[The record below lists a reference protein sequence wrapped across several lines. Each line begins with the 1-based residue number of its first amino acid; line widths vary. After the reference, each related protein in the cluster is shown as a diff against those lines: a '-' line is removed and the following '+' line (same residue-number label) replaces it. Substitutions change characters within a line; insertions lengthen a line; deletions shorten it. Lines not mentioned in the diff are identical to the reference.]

1 MSAGFVA
8 VLVGYTSAAAII
20 FQAAHNLGLE
30 DGAIA
35 SWFWAL
41 GIGMAATTIGLSLYY
56 KTPVVI
62 VWSTPGAALLVT
74 GVEGLT
80 VGQAA
85 GVFLASSLM
94 ILITGLTGAFDKIMS
109 FIPGPLAAAMLA
121 GILLQFGLQVFAQ
134 LTDHTLLV
142 GAMLAAY
149 FVVKPLLARYAIP
162 IALLVGLVVASV
174 LGQTQLGEISWQMAK
189 PVWVTP
195 EFSLSALIGV
205 AIPLY
210 LVTMA
215 SQNLP
220 GLAVLRAHGYSVPA
234 SPIVS
239 VTGATGLLMAPFGGF
254 AYNLAAITAA
264 ICMGEDADPD
274 PKQRYW
280 AAVWAGLFTAV
291 AGVFAA
297 SVVALFLALPTAL
310 VAAIAGLALLA
321 TIGNSLTSALGDEA
335 SKEAATITFLVTA
348 SGVTLFGINSAF
360 WGLVAG
366 LLVTHWW
373 QRRATA

>member
-1 MSAGFVA
+1 MSTGFVA

-20 FQAAHNLGLE
+20 FQAAHNLGLN
-30 DGAIA
+30 DASIA

-41 GIGMAATTIGLSLYY
+41 GIGMALTTIGLSWYFR
-56 KTPVVI
+56 TPIVI

-74 GVEGLT
+74 GVLGLS
-80 VGQAA
+80 VGEAI

-94 ILITGLTGAFDKIMS
+94 ILITGLSGAFDRIMAL
-109 FIPGPLAAAMLA
+109 IPGPIASAMLA
-121 GILLQFGLQVFAQ
+121 GILLQFGIQVFAQ
-134 LTDHTLLV
+134 LGEQHWLV
-142 GAMLAAY
+142 GAMLLSY
-149 FVVKPLLARYAIP
+149 FIAKPLLPRYAIP
-162 IALLVGLVVASV
+162 IALLVGLLVAVVQ
-174 LGQTQLGEISWQMAK
+174 GNTQLAGITWQFTL

-195 EFSLSALIGV
+195 QFSLSAFIGV

-234 SPIVS
+234 SPLVS
-239 VTGATGLLMAPFGGF
+239 VTGATGVLLAPFGGF
-254 AYNLAAITAA
+254 AFNLAAITAA
-264 ICMGEDADPD
+264 ICMGEDSDPD
-274 PKQRYW
+274 PSERYW
-280 AAVWAGLFTAV
+280 SAIWAGIFTAL
-291 AGVFAA
+291 AGIFAA
-297 SVVALFLALPTAL
+297 TVVALFLALPQAL

-321 TIGNSLTSALGDEA
+321 TIGNSLSSALSDSD

-366 LLVTHWW
+366 LLVTHCW
-373 QRRATA
+373 QKRQR